1 MLVLFLLVFY
11 IFISYLVYVQL
22 LKSSSVLLFIV
33 SAAYLPFT
41 YYFQL
46 FAVRLDNFLIY
57 NNLFV
62 ESRHTNELLVAL
74 FFVCIGTAFLTVIAA
89 IARRENSKMEN
100 SAERNW
106 HQVTDIE
113 NDVMPAKYAQQNV
126 SL

>member
-62 ESRHTNELLVAL
+62 ESRHTNYLLVAL
-74 FFVCIGTAFLTVIAA
+74 FFVCIFTAFLTIIAS
-89 IARRENSKMEN
+89 IEGRENRKTE
-100 SAERNW
+100 SAGEQNRRRPADTRRNGV
-106 HQVTDIE
+106 Q
-113 NDVMPAKYAQQNV
+113 AKYAQQDAGV
-126 SL
+126 